1 MIKAIHKT
9 SNTEARSSDPD
20 SHSLRDGQTKRYTT
34 LEPGGLRHLV
44 CVRADVLK

>member
-20 SHSLRDGQTKRYTT
+20 SHFLRDGQTKRYIT

-44 CVRADVLK
+44 CVREDVLK